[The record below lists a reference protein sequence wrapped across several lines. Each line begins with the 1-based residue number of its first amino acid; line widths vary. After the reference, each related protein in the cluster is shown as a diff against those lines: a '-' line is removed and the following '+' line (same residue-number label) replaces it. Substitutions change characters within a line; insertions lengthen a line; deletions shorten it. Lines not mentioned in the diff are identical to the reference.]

1 MKALKDKDGNEIHY
15 DSSVGQGKPN
25 RHNNTVLNLKYALYV
40 FAIAAIIALV
50 ILKIAE

>member
-1 MKALKDKDGNEIHY
+1 MKAIKDENGNEIHY

-25 RHNNTVLNLKYALYV
+25 RHNGVVFNLKYALYG
-40 FAIAAIIALV
+40 FAIAAIIAFI

>member
-25 RHNNTVLNLKYALYV
+25 RYNHTVLNLKYALYV
-40 FAIAAIIALV
+40 FAFAAIIALI

>member
-1 MKALKDKDGNEIHY
+1 MEALKDSDNKPIHY